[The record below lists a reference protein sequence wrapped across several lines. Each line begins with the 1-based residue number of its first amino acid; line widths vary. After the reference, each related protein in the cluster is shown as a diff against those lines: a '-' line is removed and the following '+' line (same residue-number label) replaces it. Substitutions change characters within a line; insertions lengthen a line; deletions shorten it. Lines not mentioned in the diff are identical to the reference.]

1 MHTIVTHYAVVNLLG
16 CINRHIIV
24 STQHTNSLDMV
35 CVVVRHKDVLYLIQF
50 YIVVMQVLLQCS
62 HPDTC
67 IYQ

>member
-16 CINRHIIV
+16 CIDRHIIV
-24 STQHTNSLDMV
+24 STQHTHGFDMV
-35 CVVVRHKDVLYLIQF
+35 SVVMRYQDSLYFIQF